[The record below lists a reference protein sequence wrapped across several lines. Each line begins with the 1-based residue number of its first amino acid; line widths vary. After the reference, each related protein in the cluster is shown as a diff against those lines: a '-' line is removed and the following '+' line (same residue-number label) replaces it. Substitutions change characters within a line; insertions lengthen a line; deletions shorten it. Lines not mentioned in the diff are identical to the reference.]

1 MPILTPTYP
10 HQNSTFNVTANTL
23 KLIKEKMGV
32 AADICDQIMEGK
44 ETWETLF
51 QVIDDESPNLGCLRN
66 IIVIFLGYLL

>member
-51 QVIDDESPNLGCLRN
+51 QVI
-66 IIVIFLGYLL
+66 I